1 MTSSPPLILLFPGA
15 FATADGFEL
24 LLPFLEEAGYSTFP
38 VSYGSSNPP
47 DPSTATC
54 ANDISAVRE
63 DVFVR
68 LVEHE
73 HRDVIVLAHSYGGVV
88 AGAAA
93 KGFDKTRR
101 RALGQEGGVV
111 GLIYVAGNITLEN
124 ESLLEAV
131 GGAYPPFIKVDKP
144 SKGLALIEPAM
155 DILYND
161 CDAARA
167 AELDKYMVPHAPLA
181 FETKPSAPAWADKG
195 FDGRRGYVRTADDAC
210 NPASLQDMW
219 LQKSNV
225 EWDVAHF
232 QTGHM
237 PFVSQPKALASQID
251 KFIKAFAAA

>member
-101 RALGQEGGVV
+101 RALGQEGGV
-111 GLIYVAGNITLEN
+111 N

-131 GGAYPPFIKVDKP
+131 GGAYPPFIKVDK
-144 SKGLALIEPAM
+144 
-155 DILYND
+155 
-161 CDAARA
+161 
-167 AELDKYMVPHAPLA
+167 
-181 FETKPSAPAWADKG
+181 
-195 FDGRRGYVRTADDAC
+195 VRSCRT
-210 NPASLQDMW
+210 
-219 LQKSNV
+219 V
-225 EWDVAHF
+225 
-232 QTGHM
+232 G
-237 PFVSQPKALASQID
+237 
-251 KFIKAFAAA
+251 